1 MINCDIMKDD
11 NKNTDVIN
19 EVETEEEELEELLE
33 KEFRKK
39 TDPKHRG
46 YGDYERK
53 RIYRGPSVRRD
64 HE

>member
-1 MINCDIMKDD
+1 MTADD
-11 NKNTDVIN
+11 KRTDGIN
-19 EVETEEEELEELLE
+19 EGETAEEELEELLE

>member
-1 MINCDIMKDD
+1 MTADD
-11 NKNTDVIN
+11 KITDAIN
-19 EVETEEEELEELLE
+19 EGETAEEELEELLE

-53 RIYRGPSVRRD
+53 RIYRGPSIRRD